1 LSITHHRLEWDVI
14 DEKWLLHIP
23 MINLGMYNMA
33 MVLLV
38 FMDMMVES
46 KGRSHGCKAKGM
58 CMIALLLICSGEH
71 DVYNPLRTRYS

>member
-1 LSITHHRLEWDVI
+1 MH
-14 DEKWLLHIP
+14 
-23 MINLGMYNMA
+23 NMA

-46 KGRSHGCKAKGM
+46 KGRSHGCEAKGM

-71 DVYNPLRTRYS
+71 DVYNPQTTRYS

>member
-1 LSITHHRLEWDVI
+1 LFTTHYRLEWDVI
-14 DEKWLLHIP
+14 NEKWLLRISL
-23 MINLGMYNMA
+23 INLGMHGMA

-46 KGRSHGCKAKGM
+46 KGRSHGCEEKGM
-58 CMIALLLICSGEH
+58 CMIALLLICSGVH